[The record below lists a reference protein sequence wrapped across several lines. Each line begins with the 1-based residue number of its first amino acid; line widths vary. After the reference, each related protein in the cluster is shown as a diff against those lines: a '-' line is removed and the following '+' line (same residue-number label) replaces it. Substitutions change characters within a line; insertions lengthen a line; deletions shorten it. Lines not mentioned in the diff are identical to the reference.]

1 MVENEML
8 QGVAPVPVVPGEG
21 RPEAADQDSWL
32 PGVDPSLKPE
42 RVQELLMQAGVRQE
56 VSALLSRLAQCD
68 RQRIRLSVTAKK
80 AVFTVEAVPRSG
92 MAGKLMQTALKLGH
106 AA

>member
-8 QGVAPVPVVPGEG
+8 QGVAPVPVPGEG
-21 RPEAADQDSWL
+21 KPEAAEDSLL

-42 RVQELLMQAGVRQE
+42 RIQDLLMQAGVRQE
-56 VSALLSRLAQCD
+56 VSTLLNKLAQCD

-92 MAGKLMQTALKLGH
+92 MAGKLMQTALKLGQV
-106 AA
+106 A

>member
-1 MVENEML
+1 MVENEMV
-8 QGVAPVPVVPGEG
+8 QEMVQSQVK
-21 RPEAADQDSWL
+21 PEPADQDSWL
-32 PGVDPSLKPE
+32 PPGPDPSLKPE
-42 RVQELLMQAGVRQE
+42 RVQELLMQPGVRQE
-56 VSALLSRLAQCD
+56 VSTLLSRLAACD
-68 RQRIRLSVTAKK
+68 RQRIRLNVTAKK